1 MSTPTSTTAST
12 TMTPEDLDA
21 RLIRFTHWVPC
32 KAAFID
38 CKTPGSDRKDNYS
51 FVGPG
56 VSQSSNQFVNLATP
70 HGYQLG
76 AAGMPADVSN
86 NLHLHF
92 TAEVFLNLGGRFRLR
107 WGPDGE
113 QGNYISED
121 GDVISVPTWIFRG
134 FTNIGPDDGIL
145 YTVLGRDDTGGI
157 IWGPKVLQDAEGFG
171 LYLTRENQLVD
182 TTIGETAP
190 SKDER
195 ITPLDQTYLD
205 DLDVFTPEEFRT
217 RVVTRE
223 DRRYS
228 DHAFLCSVLPGG
240 RGRFATVIGYGLS
253 EDRRQVPSLT
263 EPHSFC
269 AAWLSAPVGEGML
282 RHRVGVAETITVK
295 SGTWDVV
302 LNDGAEETV
311 VSLGER
317 DTLSIPAGVW
327 RAFRCTALPDGTGDS
342 AAADE
347 ADLFVVTAGDQRVE
361 IDWHTEVEQA
371 AADAGAALDPNHYV
385 APAAVLASIGL
396 R

>member
-1 MSTPTSTTAST
+1 MSTPTDTNST
-12 TMTPEDLDA
+12 TMTLEDLDA

-38 CKTPGSDRKDNYS
+38 CRTPGSDRKDNYS

-56 VSQSSNQFVNLATP
+56 VSQSSDQFVNLATP

-107 WGPDGE
+107 WGPDGD
-113 QGNYISED
+113 QGDYVSED

-157 IWGPKVLQDAEGFG
+157 IWGPKVLQDAEGYG
-171 LYLTRENQLVD
+171 LYLTRDNRLVD
-182 TTIGETAP
+182 TTVGDTAP
-190 SKDER
+190 AEGDR
-195 ITPLDQTYLD
+195 ITPLDQAHLD
-205 DLDVFTPEEFRT
+205 ELDVFTPEEFRT
-217 RVVTRE
+217 RVVTRA

-228 DHAFLCSVLPGG
+228 DRPFLCSVLPGG
-240 RGRFATVIGYGLS
+240 GGRLATVIGYGLS

-269 AAWLSAPVGEGML
+269 AAWLSATTGEGML
-282 RHRVGVAETITVK
+282 RHRVGVAETVTVK
-295 SGTWDVV
+295 SGTWEVV
-302 LNDGAEETV
+302 LNDGDDEIRVT
-311 VSLGER
+311 LGER
-317 DTLSIPAGVW
+317 DTLSVPAGVW
-327 RAFRCTALPDGTGDS
+327 RSFRCTGLPDGAGDS

-361 IDWHTEVEQA
+361 IDWHPEVER
-371 AADAGAALDPNHYV
+371 AADQAGSALDPNHYV